1 MLTEPSLCRVPES
14 RLHATEETSA
24 TVVSASVT
32 EENRSGRRRESRGG
46 GGGKAERAGVADLV
60 KGIERLRFEW
70 YARDE
75 GIAERTQ
82 SESKRG
88 RGDIVNDRRMRS
100 GRIEVERKCRMR
112 KQAQQGQP

>member
-1 MLTEPSLCRVPES
+1 MAKDS
-14 RLHATEETSA
+14 
-24 TVVSASVT
+24 
-32 EENRSGRRRESRGG
+32 RSGRRRESRGG

-60 KGIERLRFEW
+60 KGIERLCFEW

-75 GIAERTQ
+75 GVAEKTQ

-88 RGDIVNDRRMRS
+88 RGDIVNERRMRS

-112 KQAQQGQP
+112 KQEQQGQP